1 MSPCPPSLPQ
11 NTKKQKQK
19 QKKKK
24 KKKVGNPGEM
34 AASKITIRKSEK
46 EEK

>member
-11 NTKKQKQK
+11 NTKKQ
-19 QKKKK
+19 KK